1 MRNYGKESIIIGCNF
16 GPSPASI
23 DIDVPAHAFDTLH
36 IKPGTYMMT
45 ELVTRHKRK
54 SLFTDHDKLHLDI
67 EPYGTVLWKFKAN

>member
-1 MRNYGKESIIIGCNF
+1 
-16 GPSPASI
+16 
-23 DIDVPAHAFDTLH
+23 
-36 IKPGTYMMT
+36 MT